1 MTADRRGGNTAAIG
15 LVTRERILDVAEK
28 LFAEKGPEAVS
39 VRAIATAANVN
50 IGAMNYHFGTKE
62 RLFEQ
67 IFRRR
72 VVPLNE
78 ERLRMLDEAI
88 ASAPSGM
95 PTLEQILTA
104 LITPPLR
111 FSAVAS
117 GSARALVVMQFL
129 GHAFS
134 SPNEGA
140 FLETYYE
147 EVRTRFIG
155 ILRQACPQLSI
166 TEIVFRYNF
175 VIGAV
180 TYAMGGPARMSRLPK
195 GMARAAP
202 VAPLSV
208 DEAIQE
214 FIALA
219 IASFRQPPESH
230 AVSAKAR
237 KVRRLRSA

>member
-39 VRAIATAANVN
+39 VRAIAMAADVN

-78 ERLRMLDEAI
+78 ERLRMLDDLI
-88 ASAPSGM
+88 ASAPSGI

-111 FSAVAS
+111 FSATAS

-155 ILRQACPQLSI
+155 ILQQVCPQLSI
-166 TEIVFRYNF
+166 PEIVFRYNF

-195 GMARAAP
+195 GMAKATSA
-202 VAPLSV
+202 APLSV

-230 AVSAKAR
+230 TISAKTR